1 MGSSTFFWRGG
12 GLAVGRV
19 GGLAVALGVGTAIVS
34 GHGIA
39 AAEGSDS
46 GGAGSSSNASNSTG
60 GSATTSTHAG
70 GATGS
75 GEKSGDS
82 EGSGS
87 GGLTTRDRDTDRE
100 NEKDA
105 TSGGSG
111 SEAVKGSGDDVID
124 DSKIDDSTTDDDEPL
139 GGGSNSSG
147 SNSGGSKDESPTS
160 ESGSTPPDELE
171 PTEQT
176 APRTPRVTI
185 GQSDRPHAIAP
196 TTEQPSASVESGAG
210 TTDDSRTTTETASL
224 STTRVADA
232 SDTLATAGNVAVFAS
247 ARTLATATVTDNPS
261 RPAATASAH
270 PLTGVVKVVA
280 NVLDWA
286 AGVVPGS
293 PSAPTL
299 AWALLA
305 FARREVD
312 NLLSRLDPAHAAA
325 TAAANSAAAATD
337 NAARALAAAAINPR
351 PGFPPPGYQFSPST
365 SFVDWVTG
373 NFAPNDTFNRYG
385 IWGTDIGTMWDNG
398 IPDDPTT
405 PINENQ
411 VLIAF
416 GDTFGGPNMTGTWRL
431 NTLFRSPDRNLADG
445 LAVPGGQWF
454 NGNMFGGSPLWEEHY
469 ARQIILPERLPK
481 GLPSGVTLIPTAGI
495 SVPTP
500 GTKYGATQYLSF
512 MSVKQWGAAGQWS
525 TNYSAIA
532 YSEDNGENWY
542 IAPSSVRTNFGGNAN
557 FQQGAFVRPGDGFV
571 YSYGTPN
578 GRQGQAFVSRV
589 AEKDI
594 LDVTKYEYY
603 SAGSSGW
610 LFGIGAY
617 SSGWYR
623 NDPGKASPVF
633 GRETG
638 ACGVAKAGNQVSE
651 MSVQYN
657 KTLGKYVA
665 MHGDQFNNIILRTSD
680 RPEGG
685 WSAPTVVM
693 GQQGGG
699 IYAPMM
705 HPWSPSTLGTGTEL
719 YFNLSV
725 WNDYNV
731 WLVKTDLAKL

>member
-1 MGSSTFFWRGG
+1 MGS
-12 GLAVGRV
+12 AAYIGRV
-19 GGLAVALGVGTAIVS
+19 GGLALALGVGTAIAT

-46 GGAGSSSNASNSTG
+46 SGSSSQSSSSSG
-60 GSATTSTHAG
+60 SGSASGSSGSSGSSGTSAGSDAGTSTAG
-70 GATGS
+70 SAAGDADSKDAESSEDTDADADDADDS
-75 GEKSGDS
+75 SDSEDAEDS
-82 EGSGS
+82 EGSTDSEDG
-87 GGLTTRDRDTDRE
+87 TATDPDPETDTGI
-100 NEKDA
+100 DA
-105 TSGGSG
+105 
-111 SEAVKGSGDDVID
+111 
-124 DSKIDDSTTDDDEPL
+124 EPVAEQPAQQL
-139 GGGSNSSG
+139 PKKPRSVRQADTKSPDQ
-147 SNSGGSKDESPTS
+147 KTAATESPVT
-160 ESGSTPPDELE
+160 TPASSL
-171 PTEQT
+171 T
-176 APRTPRVTI
+176 APP
-185 GQSDRPHAIAP
+185 AN
-196 TTEQPSASVESGAG
+196 AG
-210 TTDDSRTTTETASL
+210 PEAADPADSLAQ
-224 STTRVADA
+224 AD
-232 SDTLATAGNVAVFAS
+232 NVAVFAS
-247 ARTLATATVTDNPS
+247 ARTLAAATVNPA
-261 RPAATASAH
+261 RPATQAAH

-293 PSAPTL
+293 PNSPTL

-312 NLLSRLDPAHAAA
+312 NLLTRLDPAHEAASDIDDTSARAMVAAA
-325 TAAANSAAAATD
+325 
-337 NAARALAAAAINPR
+337 LNPR
-351 PGFPPPGYQFSPST
+351 PNFPPRGYQFSGST

-385 IWGTDIGTMWDNG
+385 IWGTDVGTMWDNG
-398 IPDDPTT
+398 IPDDPST

-445 LAVPGGQWF
+445 MAVPDGQWF

-469 ARQIILPERLPK
+469 ARQIILPERLPR
-481 GLPSGVTLIPTAGI
+481 GLPTGVTLIPTAGI

-500 GTKYGATQYLSF
+500 GTQFGATQYVSF

-542 IAPSSVRTNFGGNAN
+542 ISPKSVRNNFGGNAN
-557 FQQGAFVRPGDGFV
+557 FQQAALVRPGDGFV

-578 GRQGQAFVSRV
+578 GRQGQAYISRV
-589 AEKDI
+589 AEADI

-603 SAGSSGW
+603 SKGSKGGI
-610 LFGIGAY
+610 FGIGAY
-617 SSGWYR
+617 KAGWYR

-638 ACGVAKAGNQVSE
+638 ACGVGKAGNQVSE
-651 MSVQYN
+651 MSVPYN
-657 KTLGKYVA
+657 KQLGKYVA
-665 MHGDQFNNIILRTSD
+665 LHGDQFNNVILRTSD

-685 WSAPTVVM
+685 WSAPTVLM

>member
-1 MGSSTFFWRGG
+1 MGS
-12 GLAVGRV
+12 AAYIGRV
-19 GGLAVALGVGTAIVS
+19 GGLAVALGVGTAIAT

-39 AAEGSDS
+39 TAEGTDSSGSSSSSSSSTGSTDSASSTAGTAADGDSSPSGADTRDTDIGTDKDTDDASDDSEDPDDTDSDS
-46 GGAGSSSNASNSTG
+46 GIAEPADTAQDSDDTAGRPQQTVTKKPRGVRQAGRPTT
-60 GSATTSTHAG
+60 ATP
-70 GATGS
+70 
-75 GEKSGDS
+75 S
-82 EGSGS
+82 E
-87 GGLTTRDRDTDRE
+87 
-100 NEKDA
+100 
-105 TSGGSG
+105 
-111 SEAVKGSGDDVID
+111 
-124 DSKIDDSTTDDDEPL
+124 
-139 GGGSNSSG
+139 
-147 SNSGGSKDESPTS
+147 
-160 ESGSTPPDELE
+160 
-171 PTEQT
+171 
-176 APRTPRVTI
+176 PRTPVAEPEPAPAATPAAQTATPVTE
-185 GQSDRPHAIAP
+185 P
-196 TTEQPSASVESGAG
+196 TLKA
-210 TTDDSRTTTETASL
+210 
-224 STTRVADA
+224 ADP
-232 SDTLATAGNVAVFAS
+232 SDTLATADTVAVFAA
-247 ARTLATATVTDNPS
+247 ARTLATATVTENPT
-261 RPAATASAH
+261 RPAARQSAH
-270 PLTGVVKVVA
+270 PLTGVVKVVS

-293 PSAPTL
+293 PASPTL
-299 AWALLA
+299 AWTLLA

-312 NLLSRLDPAHAAA
+312 SLLARLDPSHIVN
-325 TAAANSAAAATD
+325 NSATD
-337 NAARALAAAAINPR
+337 TSARALAAAALNPR
-351 PGFPPPGYQFSPST
+351 PNFPPRGYQFSSST

-398 IPDDPTT
+398 IPDDPNT

-445 LAVPGGQWF
+445 MAVPGGQWL

-469 ARQIILPERLPK
+469 ARQIILPERLPR
-481 GLPSGVTLIPTAGI
+481 GLPTGVTLIPTAGI

-500 GTKYGATQYLSF
+500 GTQFGATQYVSF
-512 MSVKQWGAAGQWS
+512 MSVKQWGAAGSWS

-542 IAPSSVRTNFGGNAN
+542 ISPTSVRNNFGGNSK
-557 FQQGAFVRPGDGFV
+557 FQQAALIRPGDGFV

-578 GRQGQAFVSRV
+578 GRQGQAYISRV
-589 AEKDI
+589 AEADI

-603 SAGSSGW
+603 SKGSKGGF
-610 LFGIGAY
+610 FGIGAY
-617 SSGWYR
+617 KAGWYR
-623 NDPGKASPVF
+623 NDPAKASAIF

-638 ACGVAKAGNQVSE
+638 ACGVGKAGNQVSE

-665 MHGDQFNNIILRTSD
+665 LHGDQFNNVILRTSD

-685 WSAPTVVM
+685 WSAPTVLM

-705 HPWSPSTLGTGTEL
+705 HPWSPSTLGTGTDL

-731 WLVKTDLAKL
+731 WLVKTDLTKL

>member
-46 GGAGSSSNASNSTG
+46 GGAGNSSSASNSTG
-60 GSATTSTHAG
+60 GSSTTTSSGAG
-70 GATGS
+70 STAGS
-75 GEKSGDS
+75 GQKTSQNTEES
-82 EGSGS
+82 EGPGI
-87 GGLTTRDRDTDRE
+87 GGTPRERDDDRE
-100 NEKDA
+100 NDKSV
-105 TSGGSG
+105 TSGGTGQGAG
-111 SEAVKGSGDDVID
+111 SDEKSGDDVID
-124 DSKIDDSTTDDDEPL
+124 GSKIDDEPPGDST
-139 GGGSNSSG
+139 GGTEH
-147 SNSGGSKDESPTS
+147 ESPDV
-160 ESGSTPPDELE
+160 EPGSTPTDKDDPA
-171 PTEQT
+171 EQPAPT
-176 APRTPRVTI
+176 APRVTAR
-185 GQSDRPHAIAP
+185 QSDRPHGVSP
-196 TTEQPSASVESGAG
+196 TTEQVSSPPEPGAATPG
-210 TTDDSRTTTETASL
+210 ATDSRTTTETASL
-224 STTRVADA
+224 TTTRVADP
-232 SDTLATAGNVAVFAS
+232 SDTLAAAGNVAVFAP
-247 ARTLATATVTDNPS
+247 ARTLATATVTDS
-261 RPAATASAH
+261 AARPAATASAH

-325 TAAANSAAAATD
+325 AAAANAAAAATD
-337 NAARALAAAAINPR
+337 TSARALAAAAINPR
-351 PGFPPPGYQFSPST
+351 PGFPPLGYQFSPST

-385 IWGTDIGTMWDNG
+385 IWGTDVGTMWDNG
-398 IPDDPTT
+398 IPDDPST
-405 PINENQ
+405 PINESQ

-481 GLPSGVTLIPTAGI
+481 GLPTGVTLIPTAGI

-617 SSGWYR
+617 SAGWYR
-623 NDPGKASPVF
+623 NDPGKASPIF

-638 ACGVAKAGNQVSE
+638 ACGIAKAGNQVSE

-657 KTLGKYVA
+657 KQLGKYVA
-665 MHGDQFNNIILRTSD
+665 LHGDQFNNIILRTSD

-685 WSAPTVVM
+685 WSAPTVLM